1 MQAKCKNLR
10 GQEREISAKLTEY
23 VCMSYTSEDK
33 SWPSPLLQSLHLEEA
48 IYLFQTGDDTVTTPC
63 KEYSSQLLVKTIQ
76 DASY

>member
-1 MQAKCKNLR
+1 
-10 GQEREISAKLTEY
+10 
-23 VCMSYTSEDK
+23 MSYTSEDK